1 MLTKTTTKLFRGV
14 YQYKVV
20 LLCAGASMFRSG
32 DFESTLNQLKK
43 IDITEKDPSSPYRL
57 HRTSIKSKDDL
68 DYAFKLQNKLSSL
81 ADIDVRVESPWI
93 SIYTNTKTN
102 VDDLIKLDQD
112 KVKYI
117 SVPPANTTLDVGVI
131 IMPKT
136 DFDYRVTLGKTTEE
150 HSTFV
155 TWAEASTKIK
165 LTKSCK
171 KDLLKNRTWGGTHF
185 YITGEKNLLM
195 AKMHLGGSISKIE
208 RIVKA
213 INT

>member
-1 MLTKTTTKLFRGV
+1 MFTKTTTKLFRGV

-20 LLCAGASMFRSG
+20 LLCAGASLFRSG
-32 DFESTLNQLKK
+32 DFESTLTQLKK
-43 IDITEKDPSSPYRL
+43 ITLAEKDSSSYYR
-57 HRTSIKSKDDL
+57 RVSIKTKDDL
-68 DYAFKLQNKLSSL
+68 DYAFKLQESLSKMS
-81 ADIDVRVESPWI
+81 DIDLRVESPWV
-93 SIYTNTKTN
+93 SIYTNTKSY
-102 VDDLIKLDQD
+102 VDDLIQLDES

-117 SVPPANTTLDVGVI
+117 SVPPTNTTLDVGVI

-136 DFDYRVTLGKTTEE
+136 DYDYRVTLGKTSTE

-185 YITGEKNLLM
+185 YISGENNLLM

>member
-1 MLTKTTTKLFRGV
+1 
-14 YQYKVV
+14 
-20 LLCAGASMFRSG
+20 MFRSG

-43 IDITEKDPSSPYRL
+43 IDITEKDPLSPYRL

-81 ADIDVRVESPWI
+81 TDIDVRVESPWI

-155 TWAEASTKIK
+155 NWAEASTKIK